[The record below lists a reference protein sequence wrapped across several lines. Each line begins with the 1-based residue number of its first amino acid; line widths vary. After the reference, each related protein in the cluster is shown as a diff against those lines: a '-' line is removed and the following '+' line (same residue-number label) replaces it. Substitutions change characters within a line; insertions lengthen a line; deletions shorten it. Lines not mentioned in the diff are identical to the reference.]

1 MIRWAILAASVALG
15 ALSPAYAQDGKAP
28 GATPTAAA
36 AAPDDAVIA
45 PAVDQGPPPTAE
57 LIVTSPPNAAPDRT
71 YEDPA
76 AALLEAD
83 IDYIVREARRALAR
97 GDSTDEIMPLWT
109 FAAFADDFAA
119 GRYDAGRTTLGSA
132 PGGLDGPLAN
142 MLEPFLLAAQ
152 GQVDRGVER
161 VDEGNSLPSPLPDVA
176 RALLFEGAGR
186 LPEAAAVYA
195 QMVEGLDLTP
205 PPEAEPQNMEEF
217 ERALGAARV
226 AHSVYRAG
234 LVHHRLGR
242 TEDARR
248 FYNVVLEFAPRSE
261 DVQENIRRLDAG
273 QAPFEP
279 TLTPKSAAGRWMIFL
294 AEFVT
299 QAEMLSQVLSSQDP
313 QRGLNSMSGAALLQ
327 IGLLLAP
334 DANDWRLYAAQQ
346 LAAAGG
352 ESGAERIIALMPA
365 DDVFAPDAD
374 ILRAGIQLRRDD
386 DAAAI
391 ASAERVVARAGDRWS
406 LVAGAADIYRQ
417 ANRHD
422 LAITTYTRALGMVE
436 EAEDRADLLGY
447 RAYAHRFA
455 GDIPAAVADMR
466 AAYELDQSVDTRLL
480 YVSILMDGDQRTW
493 RDGIAVARGLF
504 AEQPDSVL
512 RLNALGYA
520 LIQRPEGLEEG
531 YRLLWRGFNYGQQD
545 YAVVDSLGWAYYLYG
560 HYDEALALIERA
572 VALNVGDPNAEILD
586 HLGDVYWRLNR
597 RDDAREQWRQALAA
611 DPDAIRRRQL
621 EQKLARGL
629 TASAPRV
636 RDLPRVE
643 LPEGRRPRDDL

>member
-1 MIRWAILAASVALG
+1 MIRWAILAVSVAVG
-15 ALSPAYAQDGKAP
+15 ALSPAYAQDDKAP
-28 GATPTAAA
+28 DTVPTAAA
-36 AAPDDAVIA
+36 QSDAVIE
-45 PAVDQGPPPTAE
+45 PAVDQGPPPSAE
-57 LIVTSPPNAAPDRT
+57 LIVTSPPNAAPNRT
-71 YEDPA
+71 YETPE

-83 IDYIVREARRALAR
+83 IDYLVREARRATAR
-97 GDSTDEIMPLWT
+97 GDSADEVMPLWT
-109 FAAFADDFAA
+109 FAIFADDFAA
-119 GRYDAGRTTLGSA
+119 GRYDSARGTLRNA
-132 PGGLDGPLAN
+132 PGGLEGGLAD
-142 MLEPFLLAAQ
+142 MLEPFLLAAE

-161 VDEGNSLPSPLPDVA
+161 VNEGNSLPAPLPDVA
-176 RALLFEGAGR
+176 RALVFEGAGR

-205 PPEAEPQNMEEF
+205 PPDAEPQNMEEF

-226 AHSVYRAG
+226 AHSVYRAAI
-234 LVHHRLGR
+234 VHHRLGR
-242 TEDARR
+242 TADARR

-261 DVQENIRRLDAG
+261 DVQENLRRLDAG
-273 QAPFEP
+273 QQPFEP

-294 AEFVT
+294 SEFVT
-299 QAEMLSQVLSSQDP
+299 QAEMLAQVLSSQDP
-313 QRGLNSMSGAALLQ
+313 QRGLSSMSGTALLQ

-346 LAAAGG
+346 LASSGG

-386 DAAAI
+386 DAAAV
-391 ASAERVVARAGDRWS
+391 ASAERVVARAGDRWA
-406 LVAGAADIYRQ
+406 LVAAAADIFRQ

-422 LAITTYTRALGMVE
+422 LAIPAYSSALGMVE
-436 EAEDRADLLGY
+436 DPEDRADVLGY

-455 GDIPAAVADMR
+455 GDIPAAVTDMR

-480 YVSILMDGDQRTW
+480 YVSIMMDGDQGVW
-493 RDGIAVARGLF
+493 RDGIQVARGLF

-531 YRLLWRGFNYGQQD
+531 YRLLWRGFNFGQQD

-560 HYDEALALIERA
+560 HFEEARALIERA
-572 VALNVGDPNAEILD
+572 VSLNVGDPNAEVLD
-586 HLGDVYWRLNR
+586 HLGDIYWRLNR

-621 EQKLARGL
+621 EQKLSRGL

-636 RDLPRVE
+636 RELPRVD
-643 LPEGRRPRDDL
+643 LPEGPRQRDDL